1 MYNLICYMCGIYEL
15 LFEKTYQ
22 PIYGPSLKKKTNIW
36 TENVYPNTKNKER
49 KVKGEPHHLN
59 KAEKHK

>member
-1 MYNLICYMCGIYEL
+1 MCGIYEL

-22 PIYGPSLKKKTNIW
+22 PIYGPSLKKTNLW

>member
-22 PIYGPSLKKKTNIW
+22 PIYGPSLKKKKPIYGPKMYTQTQKI
-36 TENVYPNTKNKER
+36 R
-49 KVKGEPHHLN
+49 KGK
-59 KAEKHK
+59 